1 MQVVFI
7 KPDALL
13 GRQFAFQNGIVM
25 SRTTVG
31 FTEEFDMLFTIG

>member
-13 GRQFAFQNGIVM
+13 RRQFTFQNGIVM
-25 SRTTVG
+25 SRTTIG
-31 FTEEFDMLFTIG
+31 FTDELDVLFTIG